1 MKSET
6 KSHTARLLVSTVA
19 MFGFGFALVP
29 LYGLICDLTGLNGRD
44 DALVRRAIPAVDDT
58 AARVRPVDDAVAA
71 GREQSIHEPLPVA
84 RDRAVRGG
92 RAVALP
98 GRRVEHDRAVV
109 GGERQLAGEVVSL
122 RSPDLEHAAIEV
134 VVPQLA
140 REAILGGLTG
150 DEVARC
156 DLASSIPLAQAQ
168 PSLNLG
174 QAVMVY
180 AWELRKRP
188 ATVQPEADP
197 TTFGHT
203 RQALHQLLA
212 ALQIQPTENL
222 HQWVDELLPLASDRE
237 LGLVRQLLRR
247 IKRL

>member
-1 MKSET
+1 MQ
-6 KSHTARLLVSTVA
+6 RVA
-19 MFGFGFALVP
+19 IVF
-29 LYGLICDLTGLNGRD
+29 
-44 DALVRRAIPAVDDT
+44 
-58 AARVRPVDDAVAA
+58 
-71 GREQSIHEPLPVA
+71 GREAS
-84 RDRAVRGG
+84 
-92 RAVALP
+92 
-98 GRRVEHDRAVV
+98 
-109 GGERQLAGEVVSL
+109 
-122 RSPDLEHAAIEV
+122 
-134 VVPQLA
+134 
-140 REAILGGLTG
+140 GLTG

-247 IKRL
+247 IKQL

>member
-1 MKSET
+1 MDIVFVLVEPARGENIGAAARAIKTMGFKHLRLVNPGDMRAAQWVAHHSNDVLEQAVIVDT
-6 KSHTARLLVSTVA
+6 LDQALADVDLSIACTARHRLQKDRYVDADRCAELVAGKGNSVQRVA
-19 MFGFGFALVP
+19 IVF
-29 LYGLICDLTGLNGRD
+29 
-44 DALVRRAIPAVDDT
+44 
-58 AARVRPVDDAVAA
+58 
-71 GREQSIHEPLPVA
+71 GREAS
-84 RDRAVRGG
+84 
-92 RAVALP
+92 
-98 GRRVEHDRAVV
+98 
-109 GGERQLAGEVVSL
+109 
-122 RSPDLEHAAIEV
+122 
-134 VVPQLA
+134 
-140 REAILGGLTG
+140 GLTG
-150 DEVARC
+150 EEVARS